1 MNKHSLTT
9 LALIMAM
16 GLSSTAMAAG
26 GGGGGQGGGTMLRQ
40 HDMTQDRVKDQDRDR
55 TQDQDRIKDQDRT
68 RDRVHA
74 PEKAASGAAA
84 NEPVRTRLKDKNA
97 VQNKGADKQ
106 LRTKDANRV
115 STQEGTGTAEPAAPA
130 ASK

>member
-9 LALIMAM
+9 LALAMAM
-16 GLSSTAMAAG
+16 GLSGAAMAAG
-26 GGGGGQGGGTMLRQ
+26 GGGGGQGGGAMLRQ
-40 HDMTQDRVKDQDRDR
+40 HDMSQDRVQDKDQDR
-55 TQDQDRIKDQDRT
+55 TQDRT

-74 PEKAASGAAA
+74 PDKAASGAAA

-97 VQNKGADKQ
+97 IQNKGTDKQ

-115 STQEGTGTAEPAAPA
+115 STQEGTGSAEPAAPA

>member
-1 MNKHSLTT
+1 MNQHSLKTF
-9 LALIMAM
+9 ALVIAM
-16 GLSSTAMAAG
+16 GLSGAAMAAG
-26 GGGGGQGGGTMLRQ
+26 GGGGGQGGGAMLRQ
-40 HDMTQDRVKDQDRDR
+40 HDMTQDRTQDRV
-55 TQDQDRIKDQDRT
+55 QDKDQDRT
-68 RDRVHA
+68 QDRARDRVHA
-74 PEKAASGAAA
+74 PDKAASGAAA

-115 STQEGTGTAEPAAPA
+115 STQEGTGSAEPAAPA